1 MIPILLS
8 EDNLDALEAIAK
20 RACLAQAVR
29 SAHITEALAYGLGF
43 ATQAALLAKTRSV
56 PEFRSFLAEFDQG
69 RFVIRLLQLG
79 YALNENA
86 ALFDDDG
93 LRNLPD
99 RTWIDIEANDM
110 GKQNFWFHQCKLRN
124 IPFIYVARRR
134 KYAELQW
141 DCVSV
146 DPAHEA
152 HVQGDR
158 GADLV
163 RGMFATFQAVARK
176 LPSKALF
183 EGKSMVGSVKGLPIE
198 LVPELADAFFAA
210 LYKPMQD
217 YGAPA

>member
-1 MIPILLS
+1 MTPILLS
-8 EDNLDALEAIAK
+8 EDNLDVLKAIAK
-20 RACLAQAVR
+20 RACLAHAVR

-56 PEFRSFLAEFDQG
+56 PEFRPFLADFNQD
-69 RFVIRLLQLG
+69 RFVIRLRQLG
-79 YALNENA
+79 YPLTENA
-86 ALFDDDG
+86 VLFDDDG

-99 RTWIDIEANDM
+99 RTWIDIEANDTGM
-110 GKQNFWFHQCKLRN
+110 QNFWFHQCKLRD
-124 IPFIYVARRR
+124 IPFIYVVRRR

-163 RGMFATFQAVARK
+163 RGMFTTFQAVARK

-198 LVPELADAFFAA
+198 LVPELADAFFAV